1 MTDLFISYSRRD
13 LDFVMRL
20 HDELKKNNR
29 DIWID
34 LEDIPPT
41 AEWLEEIYDG
51 IEGAN
56 TFVFVISP
64 DSVVSNV
71 CKLEIEHAIKNGKR
85 LVPILHRD
93 VPERNLIHASLAS
106 HNWLFFREQDNFERS
121 FKWLVNALDTD
132 LDHVR
137 IHTRLLV
144 RALEWEGRKRDNSYI
159 LRGTDLS
166 EAEEWLTTSANKQP
180 QVTQTHNQYI
190 LASRR
195 TAAARQRATLI
206 GVSIALAFSV
216 ALSVLAL
223 ILWRQAEDARF
234 ESANSRSTAVAALG
248 SVNDTRATAQ
258 AQENSFRATINAL
271 NTPLQPDDP
280 IAVPTQPPSS
290 DSIPATS
297 IAPPSGVIPTA
308 TELTDFS
315 DPLSSEE
322 GGGGSAESE
331 DEGITPEEE
340 TLPDTGGGSSGEV
353 DDPTLALLLAAQNYK
368 LAADPVQAK
377 SDLLMALQQNGVRLD
392 QALSGHNGAVLDVV
406 YSPDG
411 QKLASAS
418 DDNTV
423 IVWDTTT
430 LRPVGDL
437 PFYGH
442 YAGVTSVDFSPDSQ
456 ILASGSRDGTII
468 LWNAATGQVIRTL
481 QRRETNWI
489 LSVDFSPDGQTL
501 VSAGQGSTI
510 RLWNVQTGDIIRE
523 FQGSSDT
530 NFSVAFSPNGQ
541 QIAVGGGDGTLTLW
555 DVASGAEV
563 RRWQAHD
570 GATLSVLFTPDGLGM
585 ITAGGDSFTTMWDVE
600 TGNQLLTLK
609 TGEKAALSVAMTAD
623 QRLMAVGSGDNVVR
637 LWDMTSGS
645 EIGLPLAIFSDWVY
659 GVDFNPAG
667 TTLASVSGDGSVV
680 LWDVNEQSWLA
691 RACATAGRNLTQQ
704 EWDNFFPNL
713 PYEETC
719 SS

>member
-29 DIWID
+29 NLWID

-41 AEWLEEIYDG
+41 AEWLEEIYNG
-51 IEGAN
+51 IENAN

-64 DSVVSNV
+64 DSVTSDV
-71 CKLEIEHAIKNGKR
+71 CKLEIEHAIQNGKR

-93 VPERNLIHASLAS
+93 VPDRTLIHASLAS
-106 HNWLFFREQDNFERS
+106 HNWLFFRDNDNFERS
-121 FKWLVNALDTD
+121 FKWLLNALDTD

-144 RALEWEGRKRDNSYI
+144 RALEWQDRKRDNSYL

-166 EAEEWLTTSANKQP
+166 EAEEWLTASANKQP
-180 QVTQTHNQYI
+180 LVTQTHTQYI

-195 TAAARQRATLI
+195 AAAARQRITLI
-206 GVSIALAFSV
+206 GVTAALVFSI

-234 ESANSRSTAVAALG
+234 EASNSRSTAVAALG

-271 NTPLQPDDP
+271 NTPLEPAAPAQ
-280 IAVPTQPPSS
+280 AAAT
-290 DSIPATS
+290 SIPAT
-297 IAPPSGVIPTA
+297 ALA
-308 TELTDFS
+308 DFS
-315 DPLSSEE
+315 GSD
-322 GGGGSAESE
+322 SAESE
-331 DEGITPEEE
+331 DDVSLESEEE
-340 TLPDTGGGSSGEV
+340 GDTPPLMLPDTGGGDS
-353 DDPTLALLLAAQNYK
+353 TLSLLVAAQRYK
-368 LAADPVQAK
+368 QAADPVQAK
-377 SDLLMALQQNGVRLD
+377 SDLLMALQENGVKLD
-392 QALSGHNGAVLDVV
+392 QTLSGHNGAVLDVA

-423 IVWDTTT
+423 IVWDMAT

-442 YAGVTSVDFSPDSQ
+442 LAGVTSVDFSPNGQ
-456 ILASGSRDGTII
+456 TLASGSRDSTII
-468 LWNAATGQVIRTL
+468 LWDVATGQIIRTL
-481 QRRETNWI
+481 QRRETTWI

-501 VSAGQGSTI
+501 VSGGQGATI
-510 RLWNVQTGDIIRE
+510 RLWNVQTGDVIRE
-523 FQGSSDT
+523 FQSATDT
-530 NFSVAFSPNGQ
+530 IFSLAFSPDGQ
-541 QIAVGGGDGTLTLW
+541 QIAAGGGDGSVTLW
-555 DVASGAEV
+555 DVASGTEI
-563 RRWQAHD
+563 RRWQAHN
-570 GATLSVLFTPDGLGM
+570 GAALSVMFTPDGLT
-585 ITAGGDSFTTMWDVE
+585 IETAGGDSFASLWDAE
-600 TGNQLLTLK
+600 TGAQLLTLK
-609 TGEKAALSVAMTAD
+609 TGQKAALSVAMTSD
-623 QRLMAVGSGDNVVR
+623 QRLMAVGSGDNVVK
-637 LWDMTSGS
+637 LWDMTSGI
-645 EIGLPLAIFSDWVY
+645 EIGLPLSNFTDWVY

-680 LWDVNEQSWLA
+680 LWDVDEESWLA
-691 RACATAGRNLTQQ
+691 RACAAAGRNLTQE

-719 SS
+719 S

>member
-1 MTDLFISYSRRD
+1 MTDLFISYSRHD

-29 DIWID
+29 NIWID

-41 AEWLEEIYDG
+41 AEWLEEIYGG
-51 IEGAN
+51 IENAN

-93 VPERNLIHASLAS
+93 VLERSQIHPSLAS
-106 HNWLFFREQDNFERS
+106 HNWLFFRENDNFERS
-121 FKWLVNALDTD
+121 FKWLTNALDTD

-144 RALEWEGRKRDNSYI
+144 RALEWEQRKRDSSYI

-166 EAEEWLTTSANKQP
+166 EAEEWLTTGANKQP
-180 QVTQTHNQYI
+180 LVTQTHSQYI

-195 TAAARQRATLI
+195 AAAARQRATLI
-206 GVSIALAFSV
+206 GVTAALVFSLT
-216 ALSVLAL
+216 LSVLAL
-223 ILWRQAEDARF
+223 FLWRQAEDARF
-234 ESANSRSTAVAALG
+234 EASNSRSTAVAALG

-271 NTPLQPDDP
+271 NTPLQPATNSQAMATATGISAQP
-280 IAVPTQPPSS
+280 SQPGAPTSGSESQADISLT
-290 DSIPATS
+290 ATALANLLS
-297 IAPPSGVIPTA
+297 TPSG
-308 TELTDFS
+308 
-315 DPLSSEE
+315 
-322 GGGGSAESE
+322 GGISAEVE
-331 DEGITPEEE
+331 DEGIFATE
-340 TLPDTGGGSSGEV
+340 TLPTALPEPGFAGTTE
-353 DDPTLALLLAAQNYK
+353 LLLLLAAQNYK
-368 LAADPVQAK
+368 LAIDPVQAK
-377 SDLLMALQQNGVRLD
+377 SDLLIALQRNGVKLD
-392 QALSGHNGAVLDVV
+392 QTLSGHNGAVLDVA

-423 IVWDTTT
+423 IVWDTAT

-456 ILASGSRDGTII
+456 ILASGSRDSTII
-468 LWNAATGQVIRTL
+468 LWNAATGQIIRAL
-481 QRRETNWI
+481 QRRETSWI

-510 RLWNVQTGDIIRE
+510 RLWNAETGDVIRE

-530 NFSVAFSPNGQ
+530 NFSAAFSPNGQ
-541 QIAVGGGDGTLTLW
+541 QIAVGSGDGSVTLW
-555 DVASGAEV
+555 DVASGTEI
-563 RRWQAHD
+563 RRWQAHY
-570 GATLSVLFTPDGLGM
+570 GATLSLLFTPDGLG
-585 ITAGGDSFTTMWDVE
+585 IETAGGDGFTTMWDVE

-609 TGEKAALSVAMTAD
+609 AGQKAALSVAMTAD

-637 LWDMTSGS
+637 LWDMTSGI
-645 EIGLPLAIFSDWVY
+645 EIGLPLANFTDWVY

-680 LWDVNEQSWLA
+680 LWDVNVESWLA
-691 RACATAGRNLTQQ
+691 RACAAAGRNLTQE
-704 EWDNFFPNL
+704 EWDNFFPDL
-713 PYEETC
+713 AYEETC
-719 SS
+719 S